1 MAPSAQD
8 SAIAFFYWELR
19 EERAETEGG
28 GAGRYRSP
36 DTAPMKA
43 TDKAPMKAPMEP
55 SMRLQR
61 SPDGAPMGL
70 QMAVYVLAMEAYREG
85 SMSPG

>member
-19 EERAETEGG
+19 EERAETEG
-28 GAGRYRSP
+28 RYRSP

-43 TDKAPMKAPMEP
+43 TDKA
-55 SMRLQR
+55 
-61 SPDGAPMGL
+61 DGTPNGRVRFSDVRIQGGFYVTGVIMSWTAPMGL
-70 QMAVYVLAMEAYREG
+70 RSIKY
-85 SMSPG
+85 